1 MAVVVR
7 VDTNV
12 STSDVDK
19 EFLVETTESLANTF
33 KISKSVSICC
43 NNFNLLLKAKYLNS

>member
-1 MAVVVR
+1 MAVIVR

-12 STSDVDK
+12 SSSDVDK
-19 EFLVETTESLANTF
+19 AFLVETTESLADTF

-43 NNFNLLLKAKYLNS
+43 YNLNLFKFLNYF